1 MGLKRI
7 FATLAMSAPL
17 SLPGIATAQQQ
28 TTDLGKWEYDTHC
41 AVCHGLKGKGD
52 GPYAGMTTRPI
63 ANLAALAKANN
74 GVFPFQR
81 VYESIDGTKALK
93 AHGPRDMP
101 IWGRDYS
108 AIAAERYPN
117 APYIPEAFVRGRILA
132 LTEYVY
138 RLQEK

>member
-1 MGLKRI
+1 MRSKRI
-7 FATLAMSAPL
+7 FAALALSAPL
-17 SLPGIATAQQQ
+17 SLPGIAAAQQERA
-28 TTDLGKWEYDTHC
+28 DSGRWEYDTHC
-41 AVCHGLKGKGD
+41 AVCHGLKGKGN
-52 GPYAGMTTRPI
+52 GPYAGSTKQAVTDLTT
-63 ANLAALAKANN
+63 LAKSNN

-81 VYESIDGTKALK
+81 VYESIDGTKVLE

-108 AIAAERYPN
+108 AFLAERYRD
-117 APYIPEAFVRGRILA
+117 APYIPEALIRARILA